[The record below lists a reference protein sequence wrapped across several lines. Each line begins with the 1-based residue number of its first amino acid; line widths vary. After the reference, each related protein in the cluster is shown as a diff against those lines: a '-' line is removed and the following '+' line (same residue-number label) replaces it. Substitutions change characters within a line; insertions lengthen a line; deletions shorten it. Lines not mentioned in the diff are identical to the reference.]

1 MKDFHVYSPTDIITS
16 NLREVTERF
25 GALREQEWAH
35 LCELAEELAQAESLE
50 ELLSALP
57 DHRPPAATEA
67 DSNPLL
73 RGYASMQSV
82 RLCKALATRLT
93 EQKPFPLGAFFADG
107 EPLSADASQR
117 IIYQKS
123 SYTDEAYLVFSTL
136 LPGAQAFYAH
146 SFHASCEAVYNG
158 ECEYCIL
165 PVENSVEGE
174 LSAFS
179 RLIDRYELKI
189 AASCEILGNATA
201 RSTRFA
207 LLRRRMLPIM
217 EATDATYFFECAI
230 PQGYPPQ
237 VADLLTAAK
246 ACGLRLYRIN
256 SLPQS
261 NADATFAAHP
271 CFLTASADLHAFLLY
286 LAMEAPHYTPIGL
299 YPHLKPKGT

>member
-1 MKDFHVYSPTDIITS
+1 MKDFHVYSPTDIITA
-16 NLREVTERF
+16 NLRESTERF
-25 GALREQEWAH
+25 EALREQEWAH

-57 DHRPPAATEA
+57 DHRPPAIAA
-67 DSNPLL
+67 DANPLL
-73 RGYASMQSV
+73 RGHATEQSV
-82 RLCKALATRLT
+82 RLCMALAARLT
-93 EQKPFPLGAFFADG
+93 ARKPFPIGAFFADG
-107 EPLSADASQR
+107 EPTDTDASQR

-123 SYTDEAYLVFSTL
+123 SYTDEAYLLLASL
-136 LPGAQAFYAH
+136 LPNPQAAYAH

-165 PVENSVEGE
+165 PLENSVEGE

-189 AASCEILGNATA
+189 AASCEIMGNATA

-207 LLRRRMLPIM
+207 LLRRRMLPVI
-217 EATDATYFFECAI
+217 EAPNATYFFECTI
-230 PQGYPPQ
+230 PQGYLPE
-237 VADLLTAAK
+237 VSDLLTAAQ

-256 SLPQS
+256 SLPQA
-261 NADATFAAHP
+261 NTDAAFAAHI
-271 CFLTASADLHAFLLY
+271 CFLTDQADLRSFLLY

-299 YPHLKPKGT
+299 YPHLKRKGT